1 MENEE
6 QYTLT
11 YEYGDIG
18 VTMNIGQGLNIEE
31 MIDQFE
37 NFLLATG
44 YRLPEGQS
52 IGLVE
57 ETATKSKVEGYI
69 GGLFDDNGVSYPP
82 FDGANAWSNSVAA
95 DWLNFDG
102 GDAPVGIHNS
112 GVRGGMDDDI
122 IRLS

>member
-1 MENEE
+1 MESEE

-18 VTMNIGQGLNIEE
+18 VTMNLGMGLNIEE
-31 MIDQFE
+31 MLEQFE

-52 IGLVE
+52 IGLVD
-57 ETATKSKVEGYI
+57 ETAAESKVEGYI
-69 GGLFDDNGVSYPP
+69 GGLFDDNGSDHLR
-82 FDGANAWSNSVAA
+82 FDGANAWGNEITFYGS
-95 DWLNFDG
+95 G
-102 GDAPVGIHNS
+102 GP
-112 GVRGGMDDDI
+112 GGMDDGT

>member
-1 MENEE
+1 MSNEE

-18 VTMNIGQGLNIEE
+18 VTMNIGSGLSVED
-31 MIDQFE
+31 MLAQFE

-44 YRLPEGQS
+44 FRLPEGQS
-52 IGLVE
+52 VGLVQDDAPE
-57 ETATKSKVEGYI
+57 SKVEGYI
-69 GGLFDDNGVSYPP
+69 GGLFDDNGADHLR
-82 FDGANAWSNSVAA
+82 FDGANAWGNEVAVF
-95 DWLNFDG
+95 NF
-102 GDAPVGIHNS
+102 

>member
-11 YEYGDIG
+11 YEYGGIG
-18 VTMNIGQGLNIEE
+18 VTMNLGMGLNIEE
-31 MIDQFE
+31 MLEQFE

-52 IGLVE
+52 IGLVD
-57 ETATKSKVEGYI
+57 ETASESKVEGYI
-69 GGLFDDNGVSYPP
+69 GGLFDDNGGDHLR
-82 FDGANAWSNSVAA
+82 FDGANAWGNEVAV
-95 DWLNFDG
+95 F
-102 GDAPVGIHNS
+102 NS

-122 IRLS
+122 LRLS

>member
-1 MENEE
+1 MSNEE

-11 YEYGDIG
+11 YEYGGIG
-18 VTMNIGQGLNIEE
+18 VTMNLGMGLNIEE
-31 MIDQFE
+31 MLEQFE

-52 IGLVE
+52 VGLVD
-57 ETATKSKVEGYI
+57 ETADESKVEGYI
-69 GGLFDDNGVSYPP
+69 GGLFDDNGADHLR
-82 FDGANAWSNSVAA
+82 FDGANAWGNEVAV
-95 DWLNFDG
+95 F
-102 GDAPVGIHNS
+102 NS